1 MDYTVKTSSQLGM
14 HLRSLRRAA
23 GKTQSNVGSR
33 TGISQKRLSTL
44 ELNPGRIT
52 VDQLLAI
59 AGALDFDVVL
69 KPRHTDALAAAA
81 AGDGIAD
88 ADATRW

>member
-1 MDYTVKTSSQLGM
+1 MDYTVKTSSQLGT

-23 GKTQSNVGSR
+23 GNTQSSVGSR

-59 AGALDFDVVL
+59 AGALNFDVVL
-69 KPRHTDALAAAA
+69 KPRDNNAPAA

>member
-1 MDYTVKTSSQLGM
+1 MDYTVKTSSQLGT

-23 GKTQSNVGSR
+23 GKTQSSVGSR

-59 AGALDFDVVL
+59 AGALNFDVVL
-69 KPRHTDALAAAA
+69 KPRDNHAPAA

-88 ADATRW
+88 SDATRW